1 MSLSVTTQQ
10 PIVITPMR
18 RRHLRGVVRIEEQT
32 NHRPWSHG
40 LFAGELRL
48 PTSRCYVV
56 ALSGA
61 VVVGFGGVM
70 FTGAEAHV
78 TNVAVDPDQRRR
90 GIATSVMLVLM
101 RACLEHDVDDAT
113 LEVRVTNHGAQEL
126 YRRFGFAPGGIRP
139 NYYSDI
145 GEDALIMWAH
155 DLPSEHFGQRLD
167 SLEAGLPTALR
178 TEGW

>member
-1 MSLSVTTQQ
+1 MIVTTEQ

-56 ALSGA
+56 AMTGP

-78 TNVAVDPDQRRR
+78 TNVAVDPEHRRL
-90 GIATSVMLVLM
+90 GIATGLMVVLM
-101 RACLEHDVDDAT
+101 RACLDHDVTDAT
-113 LEVRVTNHGAQEL
+113 LEVRVTNTGAQEL

-145 GEDALIMWAH
+145 GEDALIMWAN
-155 DLPSEHFGQRLD
+155 DLPSEPYHARLAQ
-167 SLEAGLPTALR
+167 LEAGLPSPLR

>member
-1 MSLSVTTQQ
+1 VIVTIEQ
-10 PIVITPMR
+10 PIVISPMR

-78 TNVAVDPDQRRR
+78 TNVAVDPTQRRQ
-90 GIATSVMLVLM
+90 GIATGLMLVLM
-101 RACLEHDVDDAT
+101 RACLERDVRDAT
-113 LEVRVTNHGAQEL
+113 LEVRVTNTGAQEL

-145 GEDALIMWAH
+145 GEDALIMWAN
-155 DLPSEHFGQRLD
+155 DLPDEPYRDRLAQ
-167 SLEAGLPTALR
+167 LEAGMSHPLR

>member
-1 MSLSVTTQQ
+1 MTVSVQQ
-10 PIVITPMR
+10 PIVVTPMR

-78 TNVAVDPDQRRR
+78 TNVAVDPEHRRR
-90 GIATSVMLVLM
+90 GIATSLMLVLM
-101 RACLEHDVDDAT
+101 GACHDRGVREAT
-113 LEVRVTNHGAQEL
+113 LEVRVTNTGAQEL

-155 DLPSEHFGQRLD
+155 DLPDDRYQARLSE
-167 SLEAGLPTALR
+167 LEAGLPSPLR

>member
-1 MSLSVTTQQ
+1 MSVTIQQ

-70 FTGAEAHV
+70 YTGAEAHI
-78 TNVAVDPDQRRR
+78 TNVAVDPAERRR

-101 RACLEHDVDDAT
+101 RACIERGVTDAT
-113 LEVRVTNHGAQEL
+113 LEVRVTNNGAQEL

-139 NYYSDI
+139 NYYADI
-145 GEDALIMWAH
+145 GEDALIMWAN
-155 DLPSEHFGQRLD
+155 DLLDAPYGERLAD
-167 SLEAGLPTALR
+167 LEAGLASPLR

>member
-1 MSLSVTTQQ
+1 MSVTIEQ

-78 TNVAVDPDQRRR
+78 TNVAVDPEHRRL
-90 GIATSVMLVLM
+90 GIATGIMLVLM
-101 RACLEHDVDDAT
+101 RSCLDRDVNDAT
-113 LEVRVTNHGAQEL
+113 LEVRVTNIGAQAL

-145 GEDALIMWAH
+145 GEDALIMWAN
-155 DLPSEHFGQRLD
+155 DLPDEPYQQRLTQ
-167 SLEAGLPTALR
+167 LETSLPTPLR
-178 TEGW
+178 TEGC

>member
-1 MSLSVTTQQ
+1 MAVTIQE
-10 PIVITPMR
+10 PIVITSMR

-70 FTGAEAHV
+70 YTGAEAHV
-78 TNVAVDPDQRRR
+78 TNVAVDPEQRRR
-90 GIATSVMLVLM
+90 GIGTGLMLVLM
-101 RACLEHDVDDAT
+101 RACLDRGVQDAT
-113 LEVRVTNHGAQEL
+113 LEVRVTNAGAQEL

-145 GEDALIMWAH
+145 GEDALIMWAN
-155 DLPSEHFGQRLD
+155 DLPGEAYQDRLAQ
-167 SLEAGLPTALR
+167 LEAGLPSPLR